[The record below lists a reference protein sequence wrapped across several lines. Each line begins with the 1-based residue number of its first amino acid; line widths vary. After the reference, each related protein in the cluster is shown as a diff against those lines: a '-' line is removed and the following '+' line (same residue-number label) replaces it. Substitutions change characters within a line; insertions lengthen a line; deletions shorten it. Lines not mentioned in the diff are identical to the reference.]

1 VNGAYKERP
10 KWKGEDMP
18 RYLMILD
25 YQAGNDE
32 TPGGMAGWK
41 PEEVQGHMSYYEALN
56 KALTETGELV
66 HVEALTPPDQ
76 AFVVTSDGTDKT
88 VTDGPFQEFKEWLA
102 GFLIVEV
109 PDEARALEIAALVS
123 AVPGRGGVPA
133 GQPTHVRQVMDEG
146 PSDAAEMGEYLGTA
160 RGA

>member
-1 VNGAYKERP
+1 
-10 KWKGEDMP
+10 MP

-25 YQAGNDE
+25 YQAGTDE

-56 KALTETGELV
+56 KALTESGELV

-102 GFLIVEV
+102 GYQIVEV
-109 PDEARALEIAALVS
+109 ESEERALEIAARLS
-123 AVPGRGGVPA
+123 AVPGPGGI
-133 GQPTHVRQVMDEG
+133 GMQQPIQVRQVMQAA
-146 PSDAAEMGEYLGTA
+146 PANAAEMEEYLQTA
-160 RGA
+160 GGDR